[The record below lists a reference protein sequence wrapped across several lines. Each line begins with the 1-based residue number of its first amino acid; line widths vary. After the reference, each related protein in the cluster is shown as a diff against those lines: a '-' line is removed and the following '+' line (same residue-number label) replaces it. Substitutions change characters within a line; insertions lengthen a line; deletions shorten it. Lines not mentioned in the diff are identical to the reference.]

1 MMTEETGTGKR
12 GARAQV
18 AMPRRPQLSCRS
30 CCRRSLKALRSRPA
44 AIGMVAVEAL
54 SEVCEEEEEKQGQ

>member
-1 MMTEETGTGKR
+1 MMTGETGTGKR
-12 GARAQV
+12 GERAQV

-54 SEVCEEEEEKQGQ
+54 SEV